1 MKKFLTRVFI
11 ICFISVFSNEVKAQI
26 SKEKLSRSTVSEI
39 EGTYQVE
46 FLKSNEGKAF
56 ALTTDIIQKIDALRK
71 DNSVTYLKISD
82 GCRLKIFSANQIKQ
96 KDFKIKEDYVIVD
109 KFEN

>member
-1 MKKFLTRVFI
+1 MNKILACIFV
-11 ICFISVFSNEVKAQI
+11 ICFICIFSNEIKAQI
-26 SKEKLSRSTVSEI
+26 SKEKLSRTTVSEI

-46 FLKSNEGKAF
+46 FLRVAEGKAF
-56 ALTTDIIQKIDALRK
+56 ALTTDIIEKIAALRK
-71 DNSVTYLKISD
+71 DNSIAYLQISEE
-82 GCRLKIFSANQIKQ
+82 CRLKIFSASQIKQ